1 MWLDLMCFMTSLN
14 IKVLLMAVLVAL
26 VFRKPVDSDSPE
38 VDMERIKDAAQK
50 FGNDPARS
58 YMSKNTL

>member
-1 MWLDLMCFMTSLN
+1 MKSLD

-38 VDMERIKDAAQK
+38 VDMVKIKDAAQK

-58 YMSKNTL
+58 YMSKNT